1 MLKAKDIMTRRVV
14 TVKSNTPIYE
24 AIEMLVKNDISGM
37 PVVDDD
43 MALVGMLS
51 EKDATVLFY
60 GDVFQDDR
68 TVEDY
73 MAKPVMHFD
82 ENDSLSDV
90 SDFLMKNIFRRV
102 PVTANGKL
110 VGIISVRDVLKYALE
125 QRKNRITTHKNS

>member
-1 MLKAKDIMTRRVV
+1 MLKAKNIMTRHVV

-43 MALVGMLS
+43 MTLVGMLS

-60 GDVFQDDR
+60 GDVYQDDR
-68 TVEDY
+68 TVGDY

-82 ENDSLSDV
+82 ENESLADV

-125 QRKNRITTHKNS
+125 QRQNRITAHKNG

>member
-1 MLKAKDIMTRRVV
+1 MLKAKDIMTRHVV

-43 MALVGMLS
+43 MTLVGMLS

-60 GDVFQDDR
+60 GDGFQDDR

-125 QRKNRITTHKNS
+125 QRQNRITAHKNS

>member
-60 GDVFQDDR
+60 GDVYQDDR

-82 ENDSLSDV
+82 ENDSLSGV
-90 SDFLMKNIFRRV
+90 SECCAESSI
-102 PVTANGKL
+102 
-110 VGIISVRDVLKYALE
+110 VGRA
-125 QRKNRITTHKNS
+125 

>member
-1 MLKAKDIMTRRVV
+1 MLKAKDIMTRYIV

-24 AIEMLVKNDISGM
+24 AIEMLVKDDISGM

-43 MALVGMLS
+43 MTLVGMPS

-60 GDVFQDDR
+60 GDGFQDDR

-90 SDFLMKNIFRRV
+90 SDFLMKNIFRRM
-102 PVTANGKL
+102 PITSKGKL

-125 QRKNRITTHKNS
+125 QKRNRIAVHGGS